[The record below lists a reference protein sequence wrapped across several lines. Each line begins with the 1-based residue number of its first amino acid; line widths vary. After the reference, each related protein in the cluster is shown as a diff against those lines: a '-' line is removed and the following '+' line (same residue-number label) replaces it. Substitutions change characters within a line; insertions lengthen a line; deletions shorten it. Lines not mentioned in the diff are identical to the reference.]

1 MPTIHVCLIS
11 DQPIPNLL
19 PLLLEKP
26 EQTIFLVSPERTAQA
41 DRLKKIVMPRGISV
55 TFKEISAYDF
65 TAISSVCEDIENE
78 ANAANTDLVLNVTGG
93 TKITALAAFQVFY
106 FNNRRIIYLDTFN
119 KRLLQLAPESIATD
133 ITDNLIKT
141 KDYLSAYGMNFL
153 SPDVS
158 DDTQRKPDL
167 QKMAEILIKDSALL
181 SRLNS
186 AIERHGKNPAR
197 INLALNE
204 LGGSAEILAAAM
216 TATGAAEQTN
226 SNNLHISTPE
236 NIFFCHGGWLEEYV
250 YWTIKDLNRKHLDVA
265 LNVKVAWD
273 GKGKQTT
280 HNEFDVLF
288 TYDNR
293 LHLISC
299 KTSNPERETD
309 TGDKATETLN
319 ELDTLADRAG
329 GLFGRAM
336 LVSARKLRDVDRE
349 RAKKMKI
356 ELVDGHNVLRLK
368 EHIQNWLTTR

>member
-1 MPTIHVCLIS
+1 MSTIHVCIIS

-26 EQTIFLVSPERTAQA
+26 AQAIFLVSPEKAVHA
-41 DRLKKIVMPRGISV
+41 ARLSKLMSPRGVSV
-55 TFKEISAYDF
+55 TIKEIPAFDF
-65 TAISSVCEDIENE
+65 AAIASVCEGIEKE
-78 ANAANTDLVLNVTGG
+78 AQVANADLVLNVTGG
-93 TKITALAAFQVFY
+93 TKVAALAAFQIF
-106 FNNRRIIYLDTFN
+106 FFSNRRIIYLDTFN
-119 KRLLQLAPESIATD
+119 RNLLQLAPEAIATE
-133 ITDNLIKT
+133 ITENLIKT
-141 KDYLSAYGMNFL
+141 KDYLAAYGMNIL
-153 SPDVS
+153 SSGVS
-158 DDTQRKPDL
+158 GNTQRKPAL
-167 QKMAEILIKDSALL
+167 QKMVEILIKDSALL

-186 AIERHGKNPAR
+186 AIDRYGKNPAH

-204 LGGSAEILAAAM
+204 LGGGAEILAAAL

-226 SNNLHISTPE
+226 SNNLHISTSE

-250 YWTIKDLNRKHLDVA
+250 YWTIKDLNRKYLDVA

-273 GKGKQTT
+273 GKGKQAT

-288 TYDNR
+288 THDNR

-299 KTSNPERETD
+299 KTSNPDLETA

-319 ELDTLADRAG
+319 ELDTLAERAG

-336 LVSARKLRDVDRE
+336 LVSSRKLREVDRE

-356 ELVDGHNVLRLK
+356 ELVDGLNVLRLK
-368 EHIQNWLTTR
+368 DHIQSWLVAR